1 MTTDLET
8 ESKEAGK
15 WLDWKQK
22 FEEIADK
29 YKELFKKLE

>member
-1 MTTDLET
+1 MTTQIET
-8 ESKEAGK
+8 ETEEAGR
-15 WLDWKQK
+15 WLNSKQK